1 MPAEASRPAQTVYLI
16 RHGESSAN
24 AAMNAG
30 VQSAYLLEDAL
41 LTAEGIA
48 QAKSIRHSPVMLNQ
62 PPPELLLVSP
72 LRRTMQTAVLAFGED
87 VPHQLRPDIQETGRT
102 PCDKGCPPL
111 GAALLDEM
119 KWAAY
124 SDSYSKLAD
133 QWHMKAPDW
142 KQSAPARFE
151 NMLAL
156 IGSLPE
162 HSVAIVGHHD
172 FFRSYLGASFDFA
185 EVRRYTLECGRLRQ
199 PDGLEVVP
207 VRARVQES
215 GCTVG
220 CLAFLRP
227 ASKQQQALPKSVLD
241 RKRRNT
247 KDEVV
252 QQTLPKGTIARQRR
266 VTKELYEQEVELER
280 KRTQNVER
288 LEPLSE
294 VMAHQPISGFTESA
308 IRVPV

>member
-1 MPAEASRPAQTVYLI
+1 MTRPTRKKAPNAQEGGDGVRVIENMQILLFLCRPSSCVLRANQIRKLAEVRCSAGVARARGRASVVPRSLMPAEASRPAQTVYLI

-142 KQSAPARFE
+142 KQ
-151 NMLAL
+151 
-156 IGSLPE
+156 
-162 HSVAIVGHHD
+162 
-172 FFRSYLGASFDFA
+172 
-185 EVRRYTLECGRLRQ
+185 VR
-199 PDGLEVVP
+199 
-207 VRARVQES
+207 
-215 GCTVG
+215 
-220 CLAFLRP
+220 
-227 ASKQQQALPKSVLD
+227 
-241 RKRRNT
+241 N
-247 KDEVV
+247 
-252 QQTLPKGTIARQRR
+252 
-266 VTKELYEQEVELER
+266 
-280 KRTQNVER
+280 
-288 LEPLSE
+288 
-294 VMAHQPISGFTESA
+294 
-308 IRVPV
+308 